1 MGREQAEERVAVVT
15 GAGRGIGAAVCHRL
29 AADGFSVV
37 ATDIDEPAAR
47 ATADAVGG
55 VARRL
60 DVSDLDDVRALAES
74 LERCDVLVNNAGIW
88 RFALLAKIT
97 PDDVRSVLDTNVLG
111 TVLCT
116 QALAPLMARQ
126 GGGAIVNLT
135 SITAH
140 AIPPGVGIYPASKA
154 AVIAL
159 TKQTAIEYASKGIRA
174 NAVGPGF
181 IPTPGT
187 VDTYGADEE
196 TQRERGRIVPLGRY
210 GTPDEIADAVAFF
223 ASDASRYVTGQVLFV
238 DGGVTEASMLFMF
251 AAQSDSR

>member
-1 MGREQAEERVAVVT
+1 MGREQVQERVAVVT

-29 AADGFSVV
+29 AADGCSVV
-37 ATDIDEPAAR
+37 VTDIDEAAAQ
-47 ATADAVGG
+47 ATAQAVGG
-55 VARRL
+55 IGRRL
-60 DVSDLDDVRALAES
+60 DVSDLDDVRGLAES
-74 LERCDVLVNNAGIW
+74 LDRCDVLVNNAGIW
-88 RFALLAKIT
+88 RFAPLAKIT
-97 PDDVRSVLDTNVLG
+97 PEDVRAVLDTNVLG

-116 QALAPLMARQ
+116 QAMVPLMAKN

-140 AIPPGVGIYPASKA
+140 NIPPGVGIYPASKA
-154 AVIAL
+154 AIIAL
-159 TKQTAIEYASKGIRA
+159 TKQTAIEFASKGIRA

-251 AAQSDSR
+251 AAQS

>member
-1 MGREQAEERVAVVT
+1 MGSEQAHARVAVVT
-15 GAGRGIGAAVCHRL
+15 GAGRGIGAAVCRRL
-29 AADGFSVV
+29 AADGCSVV
-37 ATDIDEPAAR
+37 ATDIDGAAAQ

-55 VARRL
+55 VGRRL
-60 DVSDLDDVRALAES
+60 DVSDLDDVRGLAES
-74 LERCDVLVNNAGIW
+74 LDRCDVLVNNAGIW
-88 RFALLAKIT
+88 RFAPLAKIT
-97 PDDVRSVLDTNVLG
+97 PEDVRAVLDTNVLG

-116 QALAPLMARQ
+116 QALVPLMARS
-126 GGGAIVNLT
+126 GGGSIVNLT
-135 SITAH
+135 SITAQ

-159 TKQTAIEYASKGIRA
+159 TKQTAIEFASKGIRA

-187 VDTYGADEE
+187 VDTYGADQE

-251 AAQSDSR
+251 AAQS

>member
-1 MGREQAEERVAVVT
+1 MGATKAEGRVAVVT
-15 GAGRGIGAAVCHRL
+15 GAGRGIGAAVCRRL
-29 AADGFSVV
+29 AADGLSIV
-37 ATDIDEPAAR
+37 AADIDEQAAR
-47 ATADAVGG
+47 EIADEVGG
-55 VARRL
+55 VAHRV
-60 DVSDLDDVRALAES
+60 DVTNPDDVQAMASTLD
-74 LERCDVLVNNAGIW
+74 RCDVLVNNAGVW
-88 RFALLAKIT
+88 RFAPLSKAT
-97 PDDVRSVLDTNVLG
+97 PEDIRAVLDTNVLG

-116 QALAPLMARQ
+116 QAMAKLMAAHD
-126 GGGAIVNLT
+126 GGAIVNLT
-135 SITAH
+135 SVTARS
-140 AIPPGVGIYPASKA
+140 IPPGVGIYPASKA
-154 AVIAL
+154 AIIAL
-159 TKQTAIEYASKGIRA
+159 TKQTAIEYAPKGIRA

-251 AAQSDSR
+251 AAQAAQ

>member
-1 MGREQAEERVAVVT
+1 MGATKAEGRVAVVT
-15 GAGRGIGAAVCHRL
+15 GAGRGIGAAVCRRL
-29 AADGFSVV
+29 AADGLSIV
-37 ATDIDEPAAR
+37 AADIDAQAAN
-47 ATADAVGG
+47 AIADEVGG
-55 VARRL
+55 VAHRV
-60 DVSDLDDVRALAES
+60 DVTNPDDVQAMASTLD
-74 LERCDVLVNNAGIW
+74 RCDVLVNNAGVW
-88 RFALLAKIT
+88 RFAPLSKAT
-97 PDDVRSVLDTNVLG
+97 PEDIRAVLDTNVLG

-116 QALAPLMARQ
+116 QAMAKLMAAHD
-126 GGGAIVNLT
+126 GGAIVNLT
-135 SITAH
+135 SVTARS
-140 AIPPGVGIYPASKA
+140 IPPGVGIYPASKA
-154 AVIAL
+154 AIIAL
-159 TKQTAIEYASKGIRA
+159 TKQTAIEYAAKGIRA

-251 AAQSDSR
+251 AAQAAQ

>member
-1 MGREQAEERVAVVT
+1 MGDAQAEDRVAVVT

-29 AADGFSVV
+29 AADGCSVV
-37 ATDIDEPAAR
+37 ATDIDEAAAR

-55 VARRL
+55 VGRRL
-60 DVSDLDDVRALAES
+60 DVSDPDDVRGLAES

-88 RFALLAKIT
+88 RFAPLAKIT
-97 PDDVRSVLDTNVLG
+97 PEDVRAVLDTNVLG

-135 SITAH
+135 SITAQ

-159 TKQTAIEYASKGIRA
+159 TKQTAIEFASKGIRA

-210 GTPDEIADAVAFF
+210 GTPEEIADAVAFF

-251 AAQSDSR
+251 AAQS